1 MALNNGRATLLSI
14 CLEHVH
20 LATIQP
26 RSLNKP
32 GSGWHYSS
40 ETNSRESIGPFEKES
55 YSCTR
60 IKFKAAINLKLNGML
75 FLVFGPKCEQTSIPT
90 LRILD
95 EVDLANSELYLLGD
109 FNCPI
114 NSAKGKEFIKFMSH
128 IGLNQLIRENTR
140 VTATS
145 SSLIDMIFINSHR
158 VTESGLIKLS
168 ISDHYMISL

>member
-1 MALNNGRATLLSI
+1 MDAPAVFCNIVENHIMEFSISLWTLSFHIRPQTFKVCLKCHRLQMALNNGRATLLSI

-60 IKFKAAINLKLNGML
+60 IKFKAAINLNLNGML

-90 LRILD
+90 LRI
-95 EVDLANSELYLLGD
+95 SWM
-109 FNCPI
+109 
-114 NSAKGKEFIKFMSH
+114 KW
-128 IGLNQLIRENTR
+128 T
-140 VTATS
+140 
-145 SSLIDMIFINSHR
+145 
-158 VTESGLIKLS
+158 
-168 ISDHYMISL
+168 